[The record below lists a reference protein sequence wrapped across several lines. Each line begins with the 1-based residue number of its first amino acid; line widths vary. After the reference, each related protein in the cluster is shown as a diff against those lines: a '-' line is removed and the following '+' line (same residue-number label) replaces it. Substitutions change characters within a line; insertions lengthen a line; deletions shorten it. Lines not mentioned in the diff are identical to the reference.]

1 MKSTNFFNKIYKKKI
16 NKLRSI
22 LLIKTSNELS
32 IKSKRNLMKINGI
45 SISDLNNNYN
55 NLEINIKNPLEKGDS
70 NRYGNYS
77 TNILHINFNDSIL
90 YENYNLNL
98 FNNKK
103 LNSNEI
109 EFLRTRTKSIISKNN
124 LKENNNNNNNENII
138 KISKNKEK
146 ESLFYLRKLANL
158 FKNYKLDYKKEML
171 KIKRENFKK
180 NKSSN
185 CFRKIDNNNNEN
197 NKNNSNLK
205 VLIKNLFNDNN
216 NENNN
221 ENNNNENNNENNEN
235 NENNNENEIDS
246 ESNDFIEEKINSNS
260 FTNNFYNDFNE
271 NNIKHSST
279 IKNEILKR
287 IFIKEKILNFN
298 NNNNKNKKNKKY
310 KIKINYCKTNS
321 IFKNKNKNNN
331 NNNFINSPILNIK
344 KNKFNK
350 FFSNEEN
357 EEKFSTNKKITRQDL
372 INKCLNF
379 E

>member
-1 MKSTNFFNKIYKKKI
+1 MKSTNYFNKIFKKKI

-32 IKSKRNLMKINGI
+32 SKNKRNSMKINGK

-90 YENYNLNL
+90 YENLN
-98 FNNKK
+98 FFVDNKK

-124 LKENNNNNNNENII
+124 LKENNKKNNEKNNENII

-146 ESLFYLRKLANL
+146 ESLFYLRNLANL
-158 FKNYKLDYKKEML
+158 FKNYKFDSKKL
-171 KIKRENFKK
+171 NFKRENFKK

-185 CFRKIDNNNNEN
+185 NFRKKNNNNN
-197 NKNNSNLK
+197 NNLK
-205 VLIKNLFNDNN
+205 VLINNLF

-221 ENNNNENNNENNEN
+221 ENLN
-235 NENNNENEIDS
+235 
-246 ESNDFIEEKINSNS
+246 EEKINSNS
-260 FTNNFYNDFNE
+260 FINNFDCNE

-298 NNNNKNKKNKKY
+298 ENKKNVN
-310 KIKINYCKTNS
+310 IKNSKTNS
-321 IFKNKNKNNN
+321 MFKNKNNN
-331 NNNFINSPILNIK
+331 NNNFIVNSPILNIK
-344 KNKFNK
+344 KHKFK
-350 FFSNEEN
+350 TFFSIDEN
-357 EEKFSTNKKITRQDL
+357 EEKFSTNHKKKITREDL

>member
-1 MKSTNFFNKIYKKKI
+1 MKSTNYFNKIFKKKI

-32 IKSKRNLMKINGI
+32 SKNKRNSMKINGK

-90 YENYNLNL
+90 YENLN
-98 FNNKK
+98 FFVDNKK

-124 LKENNNNNNNENII
+124 LKENNKKNNEKNNENII

-146 ESLFYLRKLANL
+146 ESLFYLRNLANL
-158 FKNYKLDYKKEML
+158 FKNYKFDSKKL
-171 KIKRENFKK
+171 NFKRENFKK

-185 CFRKIDNNNNEN
+185 NFRKNNNNN
-197 NKNNSNLK
+197 NLK
-205 VLIKNLFNDNN
+205 VLINNLF

-221 ENNNNENNNENNEN
+221 ENLN
-235 NENNNENEIDS
+235 
-246 ESNDFIEEKINSNS
+246 EEKINSNS
-260 FTNNFYNDFNE
+260 FINNFDYDYNE

-298 NNNNKNKKNKKY
+298 E
-310 KIKINYCKTNS
+310 KIY
-321 IFKNKNKNNN
+321 
-331 NNNFINSPILNIK
+331 
-344 KNKFNK
+344 
-350 FFSNEEN
+350 
-357 EEKFSTNKKITRQDL
+357 
-372 INKCLNF
+372 
-379 E
+379 